1 MSFIRDI
8 IVMVKYMKKRVISA
22 IVALIIVV
30 PLLILGG
37 DWFYIGACVIGVIGF
52 NEFLQVREKDK
63 KIPVLIKCLSMAAFV
78 ILMMSAVNNTYI
90 FKIDYRYLTLSILL
104 CLLPLLLYP
113 DRKRYDADDAFYLLG
128 GVFFLGTAFNFL
140 ITIRNMSLE
149 YFVYVMLVTFLTD
162 TFAHFFGTK
171 LGKIK
176 LCPKISPNKTVE
188 GALGGTFFGTFI
200 GFMYF
205 MTFVK
210 VDAHMFSVIV
220 LSFFLSIMAQF
231 GDLFFSSVKRKY
243 GVKDYGNIMPGHGGV
258 LDRVDSLL
266 FAMLAFTFAIA
277 FF

>member
-1 MSFIRDI
+1 M
-8 IVMVKYMKKRVISA
+8 
-22 IVALIIVV
+22 
-30 PLLILGG
+30 
-37 DWFYIGACVIGVIGF
+37 
-52 NEFLQVREKDK
+52 
-63 KIPVLIKCLSMAAFV
+63 
-78 ILMMSAVNNTYI
+78 
-90 FKIDYRYLTLSILL
+90 
-104 CLLPLLLYP
+104 LPLLLYP
-113 DRKRYDADDAFYLLG
+113 DRKKYDADDAFYILG

-140 ITIRNMSLE
+140 ITIRNMNLD
-149 YFVYVMLVTFLTD
+149 YFVYIMLVTFMTD

-200 GFMYF
+200 GVVYF
-205 MTFVK
+205 LTFIK
-210 VDAHMFSVIV
+210 VDAHIIAIV
-220 LSFFLSIMAQF
+220 LISLFLSIMAQF

-266 FAMLAFTFAIA
+266 FAILAFTFAIT